1 MVIPKHVKCNRIQP
15 HSLGGPDAVP
25 PVFPGNALGMHLR
38 TADLEGFPVQH
49 ELLVPFS
56 AEPEHNGGSSGK
68 SGFLYILDSLRASP
82 CQCSHSDGHQ
92 CGRPTETILLHH
104 VEQLIHLKTVANNNF
119 FSLLRICGIPFPSAR
134 NLTGPDGTETFRSVE
149 CDHVIYLHPFVRK
162 PEDACLNL
170 SI

>member
-1 MVIPKHVKCNRIQP
+1 MVIPEHIKCNSIQP

-38 TADLEGFPVQH
+38 AADLEGFPVQH
-49 ELLVPFS
+49 ELLVPFPS
-56 AEPEHNGGSSGK
+56 EPEHNGGSSGK

-119 FSLLRICGIPFPSAR
+119 FLSSPNLRNTLPLRQKSDGAGRNGGLPFR
-134 NLTGPDGTETFRSVE
+134 GM
-149 CDHVIYLHPFVRK
+149 
-162 PEDACLNL
+162 
-170 SI
+170 